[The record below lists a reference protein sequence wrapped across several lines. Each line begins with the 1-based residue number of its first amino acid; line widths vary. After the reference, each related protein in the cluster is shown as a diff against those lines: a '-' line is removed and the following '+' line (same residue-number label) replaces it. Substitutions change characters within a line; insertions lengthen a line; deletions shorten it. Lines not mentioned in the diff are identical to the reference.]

1 MLIPLSL
8 GLAVGMILSLI
19 GAGGGI
25 FAVPLLVSGSYIS
38 VAQSGPIRLMA
49 VGMAAALGAILGLRA
64 GVVRYRAALLVPS
77 AFQAYSLGR
86 SCRTAGV
93 CRTRRLASVN
103 VASRRTDVKRPS
115 SRR

>member
-25 FAVPLLVSGSYIS
+25 FAVPLLVFGSYIS

-64 GVVRYRAALLVPS
+64 GVVRYRAALWFPARSKRILWVEAVVLL
-77 AFQAYSLGR
+77 AFVVLA
-86 SCRTAGV
+86 AW
-93 CRTRRLASVN
+93 LAST
-103 VASRRTDVKRPS
+103 SPPGEQM
-115 SRR
+115 